1 MTARPTSPPAAG
13 SDARQDDRRQ
23 ALRHV
28 RMLGLAAVV
37 GCGLAGPGGSPRAP
51 MGPREDRVVVG
62 GYGEV
67 VAMAASQRMIFA
79 ASPSGLATYD
89 RVAQRWLPP
98 LTEADGY
105 PSGRITALAGDPEL
119 EGVWIA
125 ALGEVLFY
133 RPAIDQLIRTIVAGR
148 TERILFDRDDPGV
161 GAYIGA
167 GDQWTRVSSGG
178 FAFAVTL
185 NDLPPQGRRV
195 ESPTFES
202 LSEEMPALRSFSDLL
217 TRDEALRSWRPTS
230 AAQVTGMSEIW
241 LGTRGGGI
249 YLADP
254 LFNRARHIPFGL
266 FEPGASALA
275 LASDGVWAGSLGDEV
290 RGTGGVTFAGTDLQ
304 DWRWLRGPPDGSLAG
319 MPTYDVLVRDGII
332 WVATDRGVARRDTR
346 ERDGGRSSEWSWVS
360 GRGMR
365 RAYSLAVLDG
375 TVWAGTDG
383 GLLAVGTT
391 APDGAVALST
401 EAAIGAVRPAGA
413 GQVRTLI
420 ATGDSLWIG
429 SASGLSIMRLTG
441 GVPMVTRAAI
451 SGAPGWIQ
459 QPIVA
464 IARSDSMVVVAADAR
479 VGIID
484 LRTRAFGMLPGNP
497 DLSRLGHLTAVAAD
511 GRTIWIGGERGVF
524 VIDRTSGLLRSA
536 NVPGIMP
543 ETVFDIALHPEFA
556 WLATRSGLVR
566 LRRDPDGGVR

>member
-1 MTARPTSPPAAG
+1 
-13 SDARQDDRRQ
+13 
-23 ALRHV
+23 
-28 RMLGLAAVV
+28 
-37 GCGLAGPGGSPRAP
+37 
-51 MGPREDRVVVG
+51 MGPREDRVLVG
-62 GYGEV
+62 GYGDV
-67 VAMAASQRMIFA
+67 VAMAASQRMLFV

-98 LTEADGY
+98 LTDVDGY
-105 PSGRITALAGDPEL
+105 PSGRITALAGDPEI

-148 TERILFDRDDPGV
+148 TERIVFDRDDPGV
-161 GAYIGA
+161 GAYVGA

-178 FAFAVTL
+178 FAFPVTL

-195 ESPTFES
+195 ESPSFES

-230 AAQVTGMSEIW
+230 AAQVNGMSEVW
-241 LGTRGGGI
+241 LGTLGGGI

-266 FEPGASALA
+266 FEPGVSALA
-275 LASDGVWAGSLGDEV
+275 MASDGVWAASLGAEL

-304 DWRWLRGPPDGSLAG
+304 QWRWLRGPADGSLAG
-319 MPTYDVLVRDGII
+319 MPIYDLLVRDGIA

-346 ERDGGRSSEWSWVS
+346 ARDGERSTEWSWVS
-360 GRGMR
+360 GRGAR
-365 RAYSLAVLDG
+365 RAYALSVLGG

-383 GLLAVGTT
+383 GVLAIGS
-391 APDGAVALST
+391 AAADGWITLPA
-401 EAAIGAVRPAGA
+401 EAGIGAVRSAGS
-413 GQVRTLI
+413 GQTRTLL

-429 SASGLSIMRLTG
+429 SASGLSIMRVSDGTPT
-441 GVPMVTRAAI
+441 VARATIAA
-451 SGAPGWIQ
+451 APGWIQ
-459 QPIVA
+459 QPIVS
-464 IARSDSMVVVAADAR
+464 IARSDSIVVIAADAR

-484 LRTRAFGMLPGNP
+484 LRTRAFHLLPGNP
-497 DLSRLGHLTAVAAD
+497 DLSRLGHLTVVAAD
-511 GRTIWIGGERGVF
+511 TRTIWIGGERGVF
-524 VIDRTSGLLRSA
+524 VIDRTTGLLRSA
-536 NVPGIMP
+536 NTPGMMP
-543 ETVFDIALHPEFA
+543 EMVFDIALEPGFA

>member
-1 MTARPTSPPAAG
+1 
-13 SDARQDDRRQ
+13 
-23 ALRHV
+23 
-28 RMLGLAAVV
+28 
-37 GCGLAGPGGSPRAP
+37 

-62 GYGEV
+62 GYGEI
-67 VAMAASQRMIFA
+67 VAMGASQRMIFV

-105 PSGRITALAGDPEL
+105 PAGRITALAGDPEL

-133 RPAIDQLIRTIVAGR
+133 RPAIDQLIRTIVGGR

-161 GAYIGA
+161 GAYVGA

-178 FAFAVTL
+178 FGFPVTL
-185 NDLPPQGRRV
+185 SDLPPQGRRV
-195 ESPTFES
+195 ESPSLES

-230 AAQVTGMSEIW
+230 AAQVTGMSEVW
-241 LGTRGGGI
+241 LGTLGGGI

-275 LASDGVWAGSLGDEV
+275 LASDGVWAASLGAEL
-290 RGTGGVTFAGTDLQ
+290 RGTGGVTFAGSDLQ
-304 DWRWLRGPPDGSLAG
+304 EWRWLRGPADGSLAAL
-319 MPTYDVLVRDGII
+319 PTYDALVRDGVV
-332 WVATDRGVARRDTR
+332 WVANDRGVARRDTR
-346 ERDGGRSSEWSWVS
+346 EGSSGRPSEWSWVS
-360 GRGMR
+360 GGRMR
-365 RAYSLAVLDG
+365 RAYSLAVLGG

-383 GLLAVGTT
+383 GVLAIGS
-391 APDGAVALST
+391 AAADGSITLPT
-401 EAAIGAVRPAGA
+401 EAAIGAVRPAGS
-413 GQVRTLI
+413 GQVRTLL

-429 SASGLSIMRLTG
+429 SASGLSIMRITD
-441 GVPMVTRAAI
+441 GVPTVTRAAL

-464 IARSDSMVVVAADAR
+464 IARSDSIVVIAADAR
-479 VGIID
+479 VGVID
-484 LRTRAFGMLPGNP
+484 LRTRAFRMLPGNP

-511 GRTIWIGGERGVF
+511 ARTVWIGGERGVF
-524 VIDRTSGLLRSA
+524 VMDRASGLLRSA
-536 NVPGIMP
+536 NVAGMMP
-543 ETVFDIALHPEFA
+543 EIVFDIALQPEFA

-566 LRRDPDGGVR
+566 LRRDADGGVR